1 MVYDVSIMQFVI
13 EQLLG
18 EAMPVETCH
27 FFLSTVSLHFKNI
40 MGTVGQFFQ
49 IVSLMKEV
57 YCGEDVT
64 LNKMPYKLMC

>member
-18 EAMPVETCH
+18 EAMPVKTS
-27 FFLSTVSLHFKNI
+27 FFFPTISLHFKNI